1 MHPDFGGGGRKMK
14 KASRAPIYTAC
25 VYPDLAEICRE
36 AGYALAVHGS
46 LARDFDL
53 VAIPWVENVIIP
65 EIVVQEITKKFSVKQ
80 IGEPECKL
88 HGRLC
93 YTLAWMGE
101 AFIDF
106 SFMPVQTQELK

>member
-1 MHPDFGGGGRKMK
+1 
-14 KASRAPIYTAC
+14 
-25 VYPDLAEICRE
+25 
-36 AGYALAVHGS
+36 
-46 LARDFDL
+46 
-53 VAIPWVENVIIP
+53 
-65 EIVVQEITKKFSVKQ
+65 VQEITKKFSVKQ